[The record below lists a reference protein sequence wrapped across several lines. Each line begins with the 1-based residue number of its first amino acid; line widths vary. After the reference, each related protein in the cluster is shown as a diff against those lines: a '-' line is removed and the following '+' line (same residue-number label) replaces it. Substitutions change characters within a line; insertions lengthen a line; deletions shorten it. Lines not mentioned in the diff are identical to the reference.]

1 MVKLDFIALKMMLL
15 VYQGDSYCVLEYDL
29 PSMHKT
35 WLLAD
40 KSDYV
45 R

>member
-1 MVKLDFIALKMMLL
+1 MVKLDSVALEMMLL

-35 WLLAD
+35 WLLAA

-45 R
+45 Q